1 MAQTMDALSIK
12 SAHWSKE
19 MTIPGTSWK
28 IKGYSRSA
36 YRTGFYI
43 PELDIMLD
51 AGPQNFNKPAHIFI
65 THTHIDHIAC
75 LPLTM
80 IGPLSGT
87 ASGLGDETGN
97 HIFNIYSHPAAESYI
112 HNYIKA
118 MFEANAMVAVDVSPW
133 YRFTGLTKADSIRL
147 TTKKTDLQIK
157 IFECDHKLPTISYG
171 FSEIKPKLKDEYK
184 GVSGKDIV
192 ALKKGGTIITED
204 IEYKRLAYVCDTS
217 IFVLTNH
224 PEILDYKVVMI
235 ECTFILP
242 DELPNAVATQHIH
255 WSQLKPYVESHP
267 DITFILFH
275 FSMRY
280 RDTEINTFFQ
290 KENIPNLQWW
300 TQEC

>member
-1 MAQTMDALSIK
+1 MDALSIK

-19 MTIPGTSWK
+19 LVIPGTSWR

-51 AGPQNFNKPAHIFI
+51 AGPQNFNKPTHIFI

-80 IGPLSGT
+80 IGDEG
-87 ASGLGDETGN
+87 GD
-97 HIFNIYSHPAAESYI
+97 HIFNIYSHPATETHI

-118 MFEANAMVAVDVSPW
+118 MFEANAMSVVDPSPW
-133 YRFTGLTKADSIRL
+133 YKFTGLTKSDSIQL
-147 TTKKTDLQIK
+147 TIKGTNLRIK

-184 GVSGKDIV
+184 GISGKDLGILRKAGAV
-192 ALKKGGTIITED
+192 ITED
-204 IEYKRLAYVCDTS
+204 VEYKKLAYVCDTS
-217 IFVLTNH
+217 ISVLTNH
-224 PEILDYKVVMI
+224 PEIFDYKVVMI

-242 DELPNAVATQHIH
+242 DELSNAIATQHIH
-255 WSQLKPYVESHP
+255 WSQLKPYVQSHP
-267 DITFILFH
+267 EINFILFH

-280 RDTEINTFFQ
+280 RDAEINAFFKQ
-290 KENIPNLQWW
+290 ENLPNLQWW
-300 TQEC
+300 TNEC